1 MDPNDIEL
9 KDLTKIFEYERLSRE
24 IESCDQVDQIKLIAK
39 SYIKL
44 YLNTLEVISKLNLP
58 Y

>member
-9 KDLTKIFEYERLSRE
+9 KDLNKIFEYERLSRE
-24 IESCDQVDQIKLIAK
+24 IESCEDISQIKLILK

-44 YLNTLEVISKLNLP
+44 YLHTLESISRLNLP

>member
-9 KDLTKIFEYERLSRE
+9 SDLNKIFEYERLSRD
-24 IESCDQVDQIKLIAK
+24 IDSCEDIDDIKMIAK

-44 YLNTLEVISKLNLP
+44 YLATIESIIKLQ
-58 Y
+58 

>member
-9 KDLTKIFEYERLSRE
+9 KDLNKIFEYERLSRD
-24 IESCDQVDQIKLIAK
+24 IDSCEDIDDIKMIAK

-44 YLNTLEVISKLNLP
+44 YLATIESIIKLQ
-58 Y
+58 